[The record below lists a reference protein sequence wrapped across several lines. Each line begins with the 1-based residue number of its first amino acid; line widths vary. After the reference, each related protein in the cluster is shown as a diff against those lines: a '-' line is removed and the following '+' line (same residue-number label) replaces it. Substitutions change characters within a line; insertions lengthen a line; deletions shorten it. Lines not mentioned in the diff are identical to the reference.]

1 MCKMYL
7 FLAYHSISLISL
19 GHEGEV
25 RKRAVVSI
33 ADVKEFGGR
42 VSGMA
47 DPTDRWP
54 GGALGGR
61 RGGTGVRRSEGSEVR
76 RSDPDGKRT
85 GSKKEK
91 DKPLPASIDEM
102 PKLEDKSKKVCL
114 LILRDI

>member
-1 MCKMYL
+1 MYL
-7 FLAYHSISLISL
+7 FLVCHSVCLTSL

-42 VSGMA
+42 VSGTA
-47 DPTDRWP
+47 EPTDRWP
-54 GGALGGR
+54 GGTRGGR
-61 RGGTGVRRSEGSEVR
+61 RGGGTGVRRSEGNEVR

-85 GSKKEK
+85 GPKKEK

-114 LILRDI
+114 LILRDV